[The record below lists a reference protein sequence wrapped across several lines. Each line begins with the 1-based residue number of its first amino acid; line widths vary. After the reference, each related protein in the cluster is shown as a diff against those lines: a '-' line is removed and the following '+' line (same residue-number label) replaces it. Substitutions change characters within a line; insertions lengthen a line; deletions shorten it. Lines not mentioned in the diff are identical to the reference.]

1 MTTSIRPLACA
12 ALLAGTLLTAASPAM
27 GQARLDFSQVTRPVV
42 EVQDPQLVAFLLDA
56 LIILTEGETTSLE
69 VIDITRNGFGPD
81 DVVVVHPSMETHKLP
96 PVLPADVQDLMNGW
110 QLEANTQYDGA
121 NDRASVYDPER
132 DPELRT
138 SQQKAER
145 AVLYDLLRSL
155 ERNYRDAP
163 LSILFE
169 RNEEAFT
176 FQMWDYNEDALAYTP
191 PPPAQPDTVNAYDML
206 FVLRH
211 DSLIIADTVL
221 YDLFYLQKTVEE
233 IIWMPDI
240 PENRD
245 GPTAARF
252 RDTPFRRQ

>member
-1 MTTSIRPLACA
+1 MTTSIQPFAITA
-12 ALLAGTLLTAASPAM
+12 ILAGAMLAAATPAL

-96 PVLPADVQDLMNGW
+96 PVLPLDVQDLMNGW
-110 QLEANTQYDGA
+110 ELEANTQYDGA

-138 SQQKAER
+138 SRQKAER

-206 FVLRH
+206 FVLRQ

-240 PENRD
+240 PENRT

-252 RDTPFRRQ
+252 VDSPFRRQ